1 MKIKNALKRLGHTLV
16 GLAAGCA
23 LAVLAPTVA
32 LAATPVTTTITNPA
46 ETTVNL
52 FDYGVTGVPN
62 AKDTGSL
69 WVWNRNN
76 GINAGHL
83 LKFFNGSS
91 DFRNAPNHGNNG
103 ANVTPDIVKST
114 LEDGYPVLSGH
125 YPATSEVGSGVDQNE
140 SLAYLFNPDRRYD
153 SQYRTTYADVD
164 GLFQVDPND
173 GSYYYDSAQ
182 NFASLNKDG
191 KNFTVYSEPSKTT
204 NGGGPKGQFFP
215 FNSAADM
222 VDNGNIKVNNDKID
236 HWFGLSMTTSFSQPA
251 NGQVFN
257 QNGEHVPMQFSFK
270 GDDDAWVFI
279 DGVLVGDLG
288 GTHEALKL
296 DINFQSGDVVVNG
309 NKTNLKALYDKAGQT
324 SATEWKGNTFADGSN
339 HTLSFFYLERGGWES
354 DLKIKYNL
362 ISTSDY
368 SAHKALLKSATNQAS
383 LQDKQFTFEL
393 TGSANADGTGAVDP
407 AFIPAATDHSTV
419 DTSDGTLRVTA
430 TNSAEGDV
438 NFGNLHLNDG
448 AKLDDK
454 TAYFKVRETS
464 TSGGG
469 IVADGQT
476 YYFKG
481 AFVQEDAHWKL
492 KKTYYTDATYETPA
506 TDVKFASFVNSYD
519 VEAQPIAVTGT
530 KTISGGDPARG
541 FKDGDA
547 FTFNVSVDNNGPLP
561 SGADEN
567 GNITISPTSGSSAP
581 MNFGDLKYSLADAG
595 KTFTYTVKE
604 SGGTLPAGVSA
615 DTTVKTFSV
624 HVEKVATDT
633 TVSLKTTISAE
644 GKDNISEA
652 DLATYLTFNN
662 TYTAG
667 PATVSGTG
675 ALAGTKTLT
684 GKTLVT
690 DDFTFVATP
699 SKDYGDVV
707 ELTGAAT
714 KNDDGSYSVKNDAE
728 GNFDFGT
735 LTFKKTG
742 TYEYTVAEQN
752 DGKGGI
758 TYDDTT
764 YKLTFTVTDDGSGTL
779 RVARTVDGNADTT
792 LSFSNAYKANPV
804 MVTLGGTKTVEN
816 SAGNT
821 YVGSLSDF
829 SFVLKKGNET
839 VEATN
844 AATNGSYSFK
854 PLTLTEAGTYT
865 YTVSEVGAGQ
875 TKNGVQY
882 ASKTYTVTYTVSD
895 NGSGQLTETHTVT
908 GDASTDA
915 LNFTNAYNP
924 EKASW
929 TPSGLKTLKT
939 AAGAGEDR
947 VLTDGEFSFTIT
959 GQGDDAGY
967 TQTVSNTGAGF
978 TFPEIE
984 YTQPGTHT
992 YTIAEN
998 TGNDSTITYDK
1009 TVYNVTVEVTDD
1021 NGALKTAVSG
1031 LPESGKAE
1039 FTNTYTPTA
1048 ATVTG
1053 SQISGT
1059 KTLNGRAAQDGEFTF
1074 DLLDSDNN
1082 LVDTAASAA
1091 AADGEAK
1098 GFAFSKDLTFDK
1110 VGTYT
1115 YTVVEENG
1123 GKHIAGV
1130 DHDGSTFGVTIEV
1143 TQDTENRKLVATVS
1157 TTKDGAA
1164 APIAFVNTYKIETY
1178 TSVSLTADKTLTGKA
1193 LEAGQFTFKL
1203 TDGNGYET
1211 TGTNDASGKVTF
1223 AGITLEHAGTY
1234 AFTISEVNDGQANV
1248 TYSDATYR
1256 VNVIV
1261 ADNGKGALEVTGIEY
1276 PDGEPAFA
1284 NTYTAPPAET
1294 PTDDGSAEPPAET
1307 PTDDGSGEPKKE
1319 LPQTG
1324 DTSVSPAALVSVGI
1338 VAAAA
1343 VCAGVVLRRRNSR

>member
-1 MKIKNALKRLGHTLV
+1 M
-16 GLAAGCA
+16 
-23 LAVLAPTVA
+23 
-32 LAATPVTTTITNPA
+32 
-46 ETTVNL
+46 
-52 FDYGVTGVPN
+52 
-62 AKDTGSL
+62 
-69 WVWNRNN
+69 
-76 GINAGHL
+76 
-83 LKFFNGSS
+83 
-91 DFRNAPNHGNNG
+91 
-103 ANVTPDIVKST
+103 
-114 LEDGYPVLSGH
+114 
-125 YPATSEVGSGVDQNE
+125 
-140 SLAYLFNPDRRYD
+140 
-153 SQYRTTYADVD
+153 
-164 GLFQVDPND
+164 
-173 GSYYYDSAQ
+173 
-182 NFASLNKDG
+182 
-191 KNFTVYSEPSKTT
+191 
-204 NGGGPKGQFFP
+204 
-215 FNSAADM
+215 
-222 VDNGNIKVNNDKID
+222 
-236 HWFGLSMTTSFSQPA
+236 
-251 NGQVFN
+251 
-257 QNGEHVPMQFSFK
+257 
-270 GDDDAWVFI
+270 
-279 DGVLVGDLG
+279 
-288 GTHEALKL
+288 
-296 DINFQSGDVVVNG
+296 
-309 NKTNLKALYDKAGQT
+309 
-324 SATEWKGNTFADGSN
+324 
-339 HTLSFFYLERGGWES
+339 
-354 DLKIKYNL
+354 
-362 ISTSDY
+362 
-368 SAHKALLKSATNQAS
+368 
-383 LQDKQFTFEL
+383 
-393 TGSANADGTGAVDP
+393 
-407 AFIPAATDHSTV
+407 
-419 DTSDGTLRVTA
+419 
-430 TNSAEGDV
+430 
-438 NFGNLHLNDG
+438 
-448 AKLDDK
+448 
-454 TAYFKVRETS
+454 
-464 TSGGG
+464 
-469 IVADGQT
+469 
-476 YYFKG
+476 
-481 AFVQEDAHWKL
+481 
-492 KKTYYTDATYETPA
+492 
-506 TDVKFASFVNSYD
+506 
-519 VEAQPIAVTGT
+519 
-530 KTISGGDPARG
+530 
-541 FKDGDA
+541 
-547 FTFNVSVDNNGPLP
+547 
-561 SGADEN
+561 
-567 GNITISPTSGSSAP
+567 
-581 MNFGDLKYSLADAG
+581 
-595 KTFTYTVKE
+595 
-604 SGGTLPAGVSA
+604 
-615 DTTVKTFSV
+615 
-624 HVEKVATDT
+624 
-633 TVSLKTTISAE
+633 
-644 GKDNISEA
+644 
-652 DLATYLTFNN
+652 
-662 TYTAG
+662 
-667 PATVSGTG
+667 
-675 ALAGTKTLT
+675 
-684 GKTLVT
+684 
-690 DDFTFVATP
+690 
-699 SKDYGDVV
+699 
-707 ELTGAAT
+707 
-714 KNDDGSYSVKNDAE
+714 
-728 GNFDFGT
+728 
-735 LTFKKTG
+735 
-742 TYEYTVAEQN
+742 
-752 DGKGGI
+752 
-758 TYDDTT
+758 
-764 YKLTFTVTDDGSGTL
+764 
-779 RVARTVDGNADTT
+779 
-792 LSFSNAYKANPV
+792 
-804 MVTLGGTKTVEN
+804 
-816 SAGNT
+816 
-821 YVGSLSDF
+821 
-829 SFVLKKGNET
+829 LKKGNET

-1082 LVDTAASAA
+1082 LVDTAANAA

-1164 APIAFVNTYKIETY
+1164 APIAFVNTYKIETF

-1324 DTSVSPAALVSVGI
+1324 DTSVSPAALASAGI